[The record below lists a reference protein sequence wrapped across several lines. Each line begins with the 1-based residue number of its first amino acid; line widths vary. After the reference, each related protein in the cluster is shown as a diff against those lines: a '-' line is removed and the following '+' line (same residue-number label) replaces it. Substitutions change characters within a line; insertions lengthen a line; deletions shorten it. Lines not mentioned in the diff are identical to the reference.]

1 MREAEVMGLILGVFL
16 SCVAGF
22 ATYAGVV
29 NFLEATTYAGTVPL
43 THTSLVDVATA
54 SREAAIGLG
63 VAVGSVTLAIVLT
76 LGNVRDTLR
85 RRNEERIQE
94 NDRPTLAA

>member
-1 MREAEVMGLILGVFL
+1 MGLILGVFL

-22 ATYAGVV
+22 ATYFGVY
-29 NFLEATTYAGTVPL
+29 NFLQATTFPQTV
-43 THTSLVDVATA
+43 SLSHSFIVMVDTEI
-54 SREAAIGLG
+54 REAAIGLG

-85 RRNEERIQE
+85 RRNEEKTQVNE
-94 NDRPTLAA
+94 RPTLAA

>member
-1 MREAEVMGLILGVFL
+1 MGLILGFFL

-22 ATYAGVV
+22 ATYFGVF
-29 NFLEATTYAGTVPL
+29 NFLQATTFPQTVSL
-43 THTSLVDVATA
+43 SHTSLVIVD
-54 SREAAIGLG
+54 SSIREAAIGLG

-85 RRNEERIQE
+85 QRNEERIQE